1 VNSPI
6 ANKAETAEV
15 LPAKT
20 KEAEA
25 QASKTKD
32 SEAGGS
38 LRSNTRGVIIDQS
51 TTDDDDGDGDDD
63 EARITKTKEAKTR
76 ASKTKE
82 PEPRT
87 ALRSN
92 TRGIINVQS
101 TTDDYDDDDEG
112 AATVTMAKTA
122 KALAARIKMP
132 EEHAVKTKEPGTQA
146 AKTKDPDTQAAKTKE
161 SDAQEA
167 SKGQLAKTSTRLQ
180 TMAQDAALRAIKTHR
195 NGVDSNLCVTTL
207 DVNELSVD
215 ERKFLLF
222 SAPPPLEE
230 MPNSM
235 LSWHKAL
242 QGRGDDRPLG
252 TFVVIANDLKTRQL
266 CNEHGI
272 PTMCTEHSEEGLP
285 ILDRMLLRMHE
296 SLPDTAGIVGYVN
309 SDITARNLKGLDQLF
324 EKLQDTA
331 LEVQQT
337 PEQIYLPFNA
347 TGKKSD
353 NWFAVATR
361 TNINEKGE
369 EYTHSFGG
377 FDFWAWNTKPK
388 GGVPLL
394 PFSMPH
400 FRFPFACYDN
410 WLLDMVVQS
419 GQRNAIDASAVI
431 DMVHYDHVKV
441 GGNKDWYHALVS
453 GVTGVFMNRHLSFNE
468 PRKSLE
474 DLPPSPYTDLH
485 HINQFG
491 TPLDTPYKIE
501 IKDLGTPDEELSVA
515 KRKYWSNLNEE
526 DLAKSGCAGNPELCE
541 PREKLMRKTAADER
555 MVQIIPGV
563 HDWEDPSNRKGRN
576 AKMEQAVIDNWRY
589 TLKQQ
594 VKKRATDS
602 GFVLL
607 VAVNYGYREMLMNF
621 LCNLERVGGRDHVVV
636 AALDQMMYEWG
647 LREGLPVFLAG
658 TAQTESS
665 SPASDTSEAGV
676 YGGNVFK
683 SVTKS
688 KSRVVLEVLKAGYS
702 VVWTDVDITWFVN
715 PLDALEGFMKNHS
728 GIAIQTNAPYLH
740 NPSKPTKPHESVGVI
755 GKTDDPAGFRRLNSG
770 LYVAPNN
777 PLVISAFEEIV
788 AHAAQSKLSEQP
800 SFDHILC
807 AQETSERGY
816 NSCFYRPSSSNTT
829 TAGNGFHVE
838 MLDRFRFPNGAVM
851 VGEENDNIYE
861 IGREQY
867 NKLAGKEVYA
877 AHNNWIKEETSK
889 KKRQET
895 RGWWL

>member
-1 VNSPI
+1 MTCFLWSFVVLRNFHPMLLREESPITLQLQVQEKLDNHMLLTKVRRLEKNLEEAQQSKSASVAESKEEQANSNDGNEKEMDELGEEEEEEEEEEIEFDGVCKSGKQNGDVCCHARCKSCGGDNCGGFYHRSKRECCLKWVRKFYNRPCGKGVSPPCIIVPKDSVNSPI
-6 ANKAETAEV
+6 ANKAETAKV
-15 LPAKT
+15 LP
-20 KEAEA
+20 
-25 QASKTKD
+25 QAFKTKD

-63 EARITKTKEAKTR
+63 EARITKTKETETRASKTKEPEAQ

-146 AKTKDPDTQAAKTKE
+146 AKTKDP
-161 SDAQEA
+161 DAQEA

-353 NWFAVATR
+353 NWFAVAT
-361 TNINEKGE
+361 
-369 EYTHSFGG
+369 
-377 FDFWAWNTKPK
+377 
-388 GGVPLL
+388 
-394 PFSMPH
+394 
-400 FRFPFACYDN
+400 
-410 WLLDMVVQS
+410 
-419 GQRNAIDASAVI
+419 
-431 DMVHYDHVKV
+431 
-441 GGNKDWYHALVS
+441 
-453 GVTGVFMNRHLSFNE
+453 
-468 PRKSLE
+468 
-474 DLPPSPYTDLH
+474 
-485 HINQFG
+485 
-491 TPLDTPYKIE
+491 
-501 IKDLGTPDEELSVA
+501 
-515 KRKYWSNLNEE
+515 
-526 DLAKSGCAGNPELCE
+526 
-541 PREKLMRKTAADER
+541 
-555 MVQIIPGV
+555 
-563 HDWEDPSNRKGRN
+563 
-576 AKMEQAVIDNWRY
+576 
-589 TLKQQ
+589 
-594 VKKRATDS
+594 
-602 GFVLL
+602 
-607 VAVNYGYREMLMNF
+607 
-621 LCNLERVGGRDHVVV
+621 
-636 AALDQMMYEWG
+636 
-647 LREGLPVFLAG
+647 
-658 TAQTESS
+658 
-665 SPASDTSEAGV
+665 
-676 YGGNVFK
+676 
-683 SVTKS
+683 
-688 KSRVVLEVLKAGYS
+688 
-702 VVWTDVDITWFVN
+702 
-715 PLDALEGFMKNHS
+715 
-728 GIAIQTNAPYLH
+728 
-740 NPSKPTKPHESVGVI
+740 
-755 GKTDDPAGFRRLNSG
+755 
-770 LYVAPNN
+770 
-777 PLVISAFEEIV
+777 
-788 AHAAQSKLSEQP
+788 
-800 SFDHILC
+800 
-807 AQETSERGY
+807 
-816 NSCFYRPSSSNTT
+816 
-829 TAGNGFHVE
+829 
-838 MLDRFRFPNGAVM
+838 
-851 VGEENDNIYE
+851 
-861 IGREQY
+861 
-867 NKLAGKEVYA
+867 
-877 AHNNWIKEETSK
+877 
-889 KKRQET
+889 
-895 RGWWL
+895 